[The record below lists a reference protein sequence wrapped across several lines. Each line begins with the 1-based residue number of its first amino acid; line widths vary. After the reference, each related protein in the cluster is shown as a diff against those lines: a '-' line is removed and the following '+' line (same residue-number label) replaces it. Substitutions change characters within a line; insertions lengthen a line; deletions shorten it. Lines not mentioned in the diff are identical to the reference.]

1 MREILP
7 RLGTLVIAALLVF
20 ATLGWEGH
28 SPRIMPVDAAP
39 FFTYARIISQTV
51 QGEIAPGQ
59 ALFFLM
65 VNLVGNVAVFVP
77 LGFCLYLSLPSAPRR
92 LVLATLV
99 GMVFSLSLELG
110 QLALPGRTTAID
122 DVVLNTLGTA
132 IGGGMASIYARW
144 QQRRAHG
151 RRSA

>member
-28 SPRIMPVDAAP
+28 SPRAMPVDAAP
-39 FFTYARIISQTV
+39 FFGYARIISQTI

-59 ALFFLM
+59 SLFFLT
-65 VNLVGNVAVFVP
+65 VNLVGNVAVFIP
-77 LGFCLYLSLPSAPRR
+77 LGFCLYLSLPSSPRR

-99 GMVFSLSLELG
+99 GGVFSLTLELG

-122 DVVLNTLGTA
+122 DVVLNTLGVA
-132 IGGGMASIYARW
+132 IGGCIAVLCARW
-144 QQRRAHG
+144 QQRRQHG
-151 RRSA
+151 RKSA